1 MNYEQSIIATDIL
14 CKGVRRADHEL
25 SIFEATLALTQLT
38 SLGEHV
44 CKRIM
49 EANGLWENIAFNLGE
64 ENQFIVHSSLELLN
78 NMAIQ
83 EDTQNFFQ
91 KYSWKG
97 RDIKIFN
104 LLYIGYLEDLI
115 YGNYDKEDALQLAG
129 KFNSLLGRLSLVLG
143 LFLFLNIS
151 YQDLVTLS

>member
-1 MNYEQSIIATDIL
+1 
-14 CKGVRRADHEL
+14 
-25 SIFEATLALTQLT
+25 
-38 SLGEHV
+38 
-44 CKRIM
+44 M